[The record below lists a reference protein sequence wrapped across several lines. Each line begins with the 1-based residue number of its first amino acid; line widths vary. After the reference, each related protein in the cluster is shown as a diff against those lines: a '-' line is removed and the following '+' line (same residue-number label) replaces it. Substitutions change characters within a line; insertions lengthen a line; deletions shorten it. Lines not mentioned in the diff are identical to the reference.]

1 MKNDDISDAIADKEI
16 IASDTDTMEE
26 APTITEEF
34 EEVKKV
40 EKSDPQKARK
50 LVDDEKLK
58 VTRVS
63 FSPVLEPPMEK
74 SSMSVSNVD
83 KSVSSVKSVKWDSQ
97 EVEVMA
103 TGLLAGYK
111 GMKAREEQ
119 KLKDAEE
126 VADIK
131 NKEIEERLDID
142 LEDPD
147 VVKAT
152 TKIQAG
158 FRGAMTR
165 KSMKEKKKEPSS
177 TRVVKTPE
185 IIVDKGS
192 ESGSE
197 YTYTYIEESEGEE
210 ESESLSERP
219 DSPLTAIGGKVEM
232 NIWLHSLDFQ
242 ATNVK

>member
-1 MKNDDISDAIADKEI
+1 
-16 IASDTDTMEE
+16 MEE

-50 LVDDEKLK
+50 LVEDEKLK

-63 FSPVLEPPMEK
+63 FSPLASPIDK
-74 SSMSVSNVD
+74 SSVSVSNVD
-83 KSVSSVKSVKWDSQ
+83 KSSSSVKWDSQ
-97 EVEVMA
+97 EVDVMA
-103 TGLLAGYK
+103 TGLQAGYK

-119 KLKDAEE
+119 KIKEEEE
-126 VADIK
+126 VAAIK
-131 NKEIEERLDID
+131 NKEIEESLDID

-165 KSMKEKKKEPSS
+165 KSMKDKKKSQTSS
-177 TRVVKTPE
+177 RIVKTPE
-185 IIVDKGS
+185 IVVDKGS

-232 NIWLHSLDFQ
+232 TIWLNSLDF
-242 ATNVK
+242 